1 MFKKLMTLIAVA
13 ILIPTALSAEGKLI
27 PFDSLPGEA
36 IKFVKDYFP
45 TLKVLQVKAEYDEY
59 DVKLT
64 DSVNLEFDRDGNW
77 KEIKCRR
84 SSVPDAVVPVLILSY
99 IKGNY
104 PNIPIIQ
111 IERSKWGYE
120 LELAGD
126 LELEFDR
133 NCNFVRV
140 DD

>member
-36 IKFVKDYFP
+36 KKFVKDYFP

>member
-1 MFKKLMTLIAVA
+1 MIKKLVTLMAVA
-13 ILIPTALSAEGKLI
+13 ILIPTALSAEGRRI

-36 IKFVKDYFP
+36 VKFVKEYFP

-64 DSVNLEFDRDGNW
+64 DSVNLEFDRKGNW

-84 SSVPDAVVPVLILSY
+84 SAVPDAVVPVLILSY

-104 PNIPIIQ
+104 PGIPIMQ

-120 LELAGD
+120 LQLAGD

-133 NCNFVRV
+133 NCNFVRI